1 MSSVIRESSEFS
13 IYENCDQLLIDTSD
27 IDVLLHVHME
37 GSHDTA
43 PLSWEFEMQ
52 VHRLASSYTVRI
64 GIQLR
69 NGQPF

>member
-13 IYENCDQLLIDTSD
+13 INKNREQPLIDTSD

-43 PLSWEFEMQ
+43 PQSWEFQVQ
-52 VHRLASSYTVRI
+52 VHRSSSSHRANRYTAR
-64 GIQLR
+64 
-69 NGQPF
+69 